1 MKKYLRYLITFLV
14 GLVFAFVICLF
25 KNIFSQTSTNEIF
38 KILVDAFFVPGVII
52 LGFGLLVVATNGGT
66 FDMLAYGAI
75 MFASL
80 FQKGT
85 KRKYKT
91 FYDYHEAQKDRKYSF
106 AYLLIV
112 GGILIAI
119 SLILL
124 IFWYKTK

>member
-1 MKKYLRYLITFLV
+1 MKKYLRYIITFAV
-14 GLVFAFVICLF
+14 GLVAAFIICLC
-25 KNIFSQTSTNEIF
+25 KNIFSQTSLNEIF
-38 KILVDAFFVPGVII
+38 KILVDALFASGTVI

-75 MFASL
+75 MFVSL
-80 FQKGT
+80 FNKGT
-85 KRKYKT
+85 QRKYKT

-112 GGILIAI
+112 GGILIVA

-124 IFWYKTK
+124 IFWYRTK